1 MVTKRGESDG
11 CVGAKEG
18 WRREV
23 AACVMGFGLLVEL
36 VIREC
41 LVSVFFFL
49 VQGRP
54 FFFIFSL
61 FYDFFPSLSSQ
72 SSPSFLHLN
81 FTFIYR
87 R

>member
-1 MVTKRGESDG
+1 VVTKRGESDG

-41 LVSVFFFL
+41 LVSVFFLFGAGETLFL
-49 VQGRP
+49 Y
-54 FFFIFSL
+54 FL
-61 FYDFFPSLSSQ
+61 
-72 SSPSFLHLN
+72 SFL
-81 FTFIYR
+81 
-87 R
+87 